1 MTYKKNSFVKGKTGK
16 PKSLVYYV
24 DNKRFYDACLNHYN
38 KVQTA
43 KEQSKPNPQISNY
56 IGECLMKIAQKMTES
71 SHFRGYDFKEDMI
84 GDAIEN
90 CILYFNNFDPIKYK
104 NPFSYFSQICYF
116 AFLRRI
122 GKERDRIYNQYKLSK
137 NARFVNN
144 DSIHNIYDEDTD
156 QFIPYE
162 TEDTVAMQTFVEK
175 YEKAVKKRKAKKDDN
190 EI

>member
-1 MTYKKNSFVKGKTGK
+1 MTYKKNSFVKGKSGK
-16 PKSLVYYV
+16 PKSSIYYV
-24 DNKRFYDACLNHYN
+24 DNQKFYEACLEHYN
-38 KVQTA
+38 KTQLA
-43 KEQSKPNPQISNY
+43 KEQGRSNPQISNY
-56 IGECLMKIAQKMTES
+56 LGECILKIAQKMTES

-84 GDAIEN
+84 GDAVEN
-90 CILYFNNFDPIKYK
+90 CLQYFNNFDPIKYK

-144 DSIHNIYDEDTD
+144 DSIHNIYDEETD
-156 QFIPYE
+156 QFIPRDS
-162 TEDTVAMQTFVEK
+162 EDTVAMQNFVEK
-175 YEKAVKKRKAKKDDN
+175 YEDAVRKRKEKKD